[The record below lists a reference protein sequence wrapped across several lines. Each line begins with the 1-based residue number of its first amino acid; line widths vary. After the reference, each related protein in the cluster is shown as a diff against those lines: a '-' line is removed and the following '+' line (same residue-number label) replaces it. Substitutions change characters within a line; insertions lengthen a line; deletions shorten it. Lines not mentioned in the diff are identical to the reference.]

1 MAQNMSSA
9 ITKLASFLP
18 SGAYLTFTVL
28 AQITADPASI
38 AETSKECVAITA
50 IGSDH
55 ACTCPPQPAG
65 YYCGG
70 AARFGFTIGLVVL
83 TAIITFVFS
92 LLNIDVDPNDTIS
105 VDSDT
110 VKLVEKEVLRNTK
123 IKLVGLQVQHVRDGR
138 IIPRGLT
145 FLDWLRAVGTTLI
158 FLVLALFTPPV
169 SSCVFG
175 PCTLPTV
182 VFQALPLMVSFGISA
197 ALAVLRRLN
206 PSVAVESTDHE
217 QQETQ
222 QEEPLLQQP

>member
-1 MAQNMSSA
+1 MRAWSLGLVP
-9 ITKLASFLP
+9 THLP
-18 SGAYLTFTVL
+18 RWLQVL

-38 AETSKECVAITA
+38 AETSRECVAVTTP
-50 IGSDH
+50 GSDQT
-55 ACTCPPQPAG
+55 CTCPPQPTG

-70 AARFGFTIGLVVL
+70 AARFGFTIALVVL

-110 VKLVEKEVLRNTK
+110 VKRVEKEVLGRTK
-123 IKLVGLQVQHVRDGR
+123 VKLVGLQVRHARDDGK
-138 IIPRGLT
+138 IIPKGLA
-145 FLDWLRAVGTTLI
+145 FLDWLRATGTTLI

-175 PCTLPTV
+175 PCTLPSV

-197 ALAVLRRLN
+197 ALAVLRRHN
-206 PSVAVESTDHE
+206 PSNPTDSTDHE

-222 QEEPLLQQP
+222 QEQPLLD